1 MADYIVGNQA
11 SGGGTVPVAD
21 YGKSAAIM
29 MTDALG
35 NATTGKEHRM
45 VGIKNTAHTILGV
58 AINVGSQTIDNA
70 TYDATFF
77 EQDCTSSSVSIVA
90 PSPATYS
97 GQFLVWQK
105 TDTSAN
111 TYTITGTFNGTS
123 NIILRNQYDT
133 LVAYANGTV
142 FKVMAF
148 STGVPALGSSRT
160 AITDPGNAG
169 AIPVTQSGYCPIV
182 TAGSETR
189 TLAAPVFIGEELTLY
204 IKTDGGSCVIT
215 VASAVN
221 QTGNNTL
228 TMNEVRDVIVLRAI
242 ESGSSKVWM
251 VVANDGVSLS
261 TV

>member
-21 YGKSAAIM
+21 YGKSAAII

-35 NATTGKEHRM
+35 NATTGKEHTM
-45 VGIKNTAHTILGV
+45 TGLKNKAHTILGV

-77 EQDCTSSSVSIVA
+77 EQDCASGSVSIIA
-90 PSPATYS
+90 PSAATYS

-123 NIILRNQYDT
+123 NIVLRNQYDT

-142 FKVMAF
+142 FKVIAF
-148 STGVPALGSSRT
+148 TTGVPAQGSART
-160 AITDPGNAG
+160 AIPDPGTG
-169 AIPVTQSGYCPIV
+169 TAIPVTQSGYVAIT
-182 TAGSETR
+182 TAGSETN
-189 TLAAPVFIGEELTLY
+189 TLAIPTFIGQELCLF
-204 IKTDGGSCVIT
+204 IIVDGGTRVIT
-215 VASAVN
+215 VASAIN
-221 QTGNNTL
+221 QAGNTII
-228 TMNEVRDVIVLRAI
+228 TMADVRDFIILRAI
-242 ESGSSKVWM
+242 KIGSALAWSI
-251 VVANDGVSLS
+251 ASNEGCTLA
-261 TV
+261 